1 MHDTAGGVALGSNLP
16 NLPYNLTSR
25 PSVTAA
31 WTRAYR
37 ADIIMG
43 LLQHICTMEGER
55 MMGGFPEAAQLPNFG
70 GAGKSCG
77 EMVRSTPLVNQRRLY
92 QDL

>member
-1 MHDTAGGVALGSNLP
+1 MHDTKGGVALGSFDDRA
-16 NLPYNLTSR
+16 SR
-25 PSVTAA
+25 PSVTGA
-31 WTRAYR
+31 WTRACCAHIAMR
-37 ADIIMG
+37 SV
-43 LLQHICTMEGER
+43 QCICTMEGKR
-55 MMGGFPEAAQLPNFG
+55 MMGGLPEAAQLPNFG